1 MNRLNN
7 TNYKEIAKRKAL
19 QRRKEVQE
27 EFKKDGKNLNY
38 GLGDWLYGFERGYT
52 EGFEEAVHWLKLNG
66 YLPWT

>member
-7 TNYKEIAKRKAL
+7 TNYKETAKRKAL
-19 QRRKEVQE
+19 QRRKEVE
-27 EFKKDGKNLNY
+27 EELKKDGKIIDQKY
-38 GLGDWLYGFERGYT
+38 ADWLYGFEKGYV